1 MQAEWVCLRYD
12 FTKKRNFSA
21 LFIKKLNK
29 KLNISKQHYYLLE
42 LTMTTAEKLEK
53 VLEYVVND
61 EQTKASDL
69 LHEVFVEKAK
79 NIYENILDDEQP
91 VEENLEEQ
99 PDGSTS
105 RRN

>member
-1 MQAEWVCLRYD
+1 
-12 FTKKRNFSA
+12 
-21 LFIKKLNK
+21 
-29 KLNISKQHYYLLE
+29 
-42 LTMTTAEKLEK
+42 MTTAEKLEK

-99 PDGSTS
+99 PEDWATYELVLDNDGIHIFDGVPYIIE
-105 RRN
+105 

>member
-1 MQAEWVCLRYD
+1 
-12 FTKKRNFSA
+12 
-21 LFIKKLNK
+21 
-29 KLNISKQHYYLLE
+29 
-42 LTMTTAEKLEK
+42 MTTAEKLEK

-99 PDGSTS
+99 PEDDPE
-105 RRN
+105 RPPA